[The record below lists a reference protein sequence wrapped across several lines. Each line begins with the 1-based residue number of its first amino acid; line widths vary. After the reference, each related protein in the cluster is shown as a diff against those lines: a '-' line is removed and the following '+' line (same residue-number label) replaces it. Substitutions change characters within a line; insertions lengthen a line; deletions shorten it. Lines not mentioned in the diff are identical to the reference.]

1 MVAGLLGPSHLEEA
15 SVAVYGR
22 GSAECFHCAR
32 NQNILKCVQATAALD
47 HKSEARFQRV
57 LETQFESSTIICVA
71 HRLENLQWCNTR
83 VVMAQG
89 NVVAITSLRK

>member
-1 MVAGLLGPSHLEEA
+1 MLGPCDFEEA
-15 SVAVYGR
+15 GVVVYGR
-22 GSAECFHCAR
+22 GSTECHHDAP

-89 NVVAITSLRK
+89 NVVAVTSLRK